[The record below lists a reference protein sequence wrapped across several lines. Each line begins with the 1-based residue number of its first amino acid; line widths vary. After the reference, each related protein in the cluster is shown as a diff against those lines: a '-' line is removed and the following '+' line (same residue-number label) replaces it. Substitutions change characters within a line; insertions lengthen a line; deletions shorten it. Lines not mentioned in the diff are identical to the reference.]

1 MNNIFEFGKYK
12 GQTMEDVLSIDPSYV
27 RWLAKNKVH
36 ESEYCMTEEQS
47 EHFLKLCRR
56 AKRQKSKD
64 KDHSECTNKRRAVL
78 KDPREGKPAPPPPF
92 GQSFSFEEL
101 VSQVEVLT
109 GRYESF
115 SEQVKE
121 NVQTNVSWLM
131 YEFFNQQS
139 DAQLCYWDDIAYRH
153 ELLAAITPAFD
164 EVFINETRHWDY
176 ARPAAKG
183 IYQIALQCILWAYMW
198 QQRQKYNYYFTG
210 VAYLRADTGE
220 WSRKLW
226 RRINCFRYAEP

>member
-12 GQTMEDVLSIDPSYV
+12 GQTMEEVLLNDPSYC
-27 RWLAKNKVH
+27 RWVAKNKVH
-36 ESEYCMTEEQS
+36 KAEYCMTEEQS
-47 EHFLKLCRR
+47 EHFLELYRR
-56 AKRQKSKD
+56 AKRRKRKCED
-64 KDHSECTNKRRAVL
+64 DADDAKMKKRRLVN
-78 KDPREGKPAPPPPF
+78 PREGKPAPPPPF

-101 VSQVEVLT
+101 VSQVEVLI

-115 SEQVKE
+115 SEEVKD

-131 YEFFNQQS
+131 YEFFNQHS
-139 DAQLCYWDDIAYRH
+139 DAQLCYWDDIADRH

-164 EVFINETRHWDY
+164 EVFINETKHWDY

-198 QQRQKYNYYFTG
+198 SQRQKYDYYFTG
-210 VAYLRADTGE
+210 IMHFRTSVGD
-220 WSRKLW
+220 WSSEIWHRV
-226 RRINCFRYAEP
+226 NCFRYAEP